1 MVLLLRIG
9 SRVVSAGLTVRA
21 LQPVVSGL
29 AALGYDPGALSAS
42 VGIERALLDNPEAR
56 VPHDAVM
63 RLWQEAVADR
73 GDPDIG
79 LHVAEAA
86 AIESFDVHAYA
97 VFASATLREGLQL
110 ACRYQ
115 RLIHES
121 TELSLTPGTGGAWL
135 RHTLPGGFAV
145 PRPSA
150 EFLLTSYVRLGRIA
164 SGSEWEPLEVR
175 FAHPAPQRDAEHRR
189 LFGAALRFDSGE
201 NSVLVADEVLN
212 TPCPQA
218 NVGLL
223 DVLERHAGELLAR
236 SPKDSTLSAKVR
248 AHLVSVLSGGA
259 PSAVQVAAHFRMS
272 VRTLARR
279 LENEGTSYKHVLDQL
294 RRERATALLRE
305 RRASIAE
312 VAFLLGFADVSAFY
326 RAFKRWTGTTPVDFT
341 RS

>member
-1 MVLLLRIG
+1 MLLGIG

-21 LQPVVSGL
+21 LEPVVSGL
-29 AALGYDPGALSAS
+29 AALGYDPGALSAA

-63 RLWQEAVADR
+63 RLWQEAVAGSSDL
-73 GDPDIG
+73 DIG

-150 EFLLTSYVRLGRIA
+150 EFLLTSYVGLGRIA

-189 LFGAALRFDSGE
+189 LFGAALRFDSGF
-201 NSVLVADEVLN
+201 
-212 TPCPQA
+212 TQRRHT
-218 NVGLL
+218 
-223 DVLERHAGELLAR
+223 ERQGA
-236 SPKDSTLSAKVR
+236 SPSLQR
-248 AHLVSVLSGGA
+248 AQWGA
-259 PSAVQVAAHFRMS
+259 PSAVQVAEHFKMS

-279 LENEGTSYKHVLDQL
+279 LENEGTSYKHVLEQL
-294 RRERATALLRE
+294 RRERATALLHE